1 VYDSES
7 DTEDIAANSLDRLCD
22 FVMSVEPEQEN
33 PKLRDIYR
41 EDSFYKM
48 YTSFNQQEQEPKY
61 N

>member
-33 PKLRDIYR
+33 AKLKDYR
-41 EDSFYKM
+41 LDSFYQI